1 MSRFAIDS
9 LSQFCAEHEAE
20 MTRPEYIII
29 PIDPPRRRRRVKRNI
44 CRVVYWLSG
53 AFAGAIFIA
62 FTYDKIPAYP
72 AGLLMGLCL
81 VLAGLTGC
89 KGGIFK

>member
-1 MSRFAIDS
+1 MSRPTYATDS
-9 LSQFCAEHEAE
+9 LSRFCVTHADGLLG
-20 MTRPEYIII
+20 RK
-29 PIDPPRRRRRVKRNI
+29 PIRHVKRNI
-44 CRVVYWLSG
+44 CRALYWLTG

-62 FTYDKIPAYP
+62 FTYDKISAYP

>member
-1 MSRFAIDS
+1 MSRPTYATDS
-9 LSQFCAEHEAE
+9 LSRFCVEHADEPLG
-20 MTRPEYIII
+20 RK
-29 PIDPPRRRRRVKRNI
+29 PIKSNRIKRTA
-44 CRVVYWLSG
+44 CRALYWLSG

-62 FTYDKIPAYP
+62 FTYDKISAYP

-89 KGGIFK
+89 KGGLFK